1 MFHRLFIYLL
11 RVTWQAGKNIKIYET
26 IWINKITIIAKFLKI
41 HQFIASQLSYH
52 CKAFLGMLLV
62 ITVSKYLNFSFS
74 FSFPTKAIYK
84 QWNGLLEQNTGIS
97 YFFPFWT
104 SFCIYFRRSQH
115 FSKVT
120 SSQQQWMTIVL
131 KIIAYCSAFSY
142 VST

>member
-74 FSFPTKAIYK
+74 FSFPTKAIYI
-84 QWNGLLEQNTGIS
+84 QWNGLLEQNTGLS
-97 YFFPFWT
+97 YFPFLDKFLHLFWKEPT
-104 SFCIYFRRSQH
+104 VYKQLATCTR
-115 FSKVT
+115 
-120 SSQQQWMTIVL
+120 MTVVL
-131 KIIAYCSAFSY
+131 KIIVYYSALNY
-142 VST
+142 A